1 MLIRNGTVYDAVHRT
16 PYVASIRIEEGK
28 IAQISAELSPKEGEE
43 VFAADGLRVYPGL
56 IDAHSHLGL
65 DDYGIGQPGKDFN
78 EYTDPVTPQLRAID
92 SFYAEDPALH
102 IALAAGVTTIFCGPG
117 SANVIGGTFMAVKL
131 FGRCADDMVIPGAE
145 AMKCAF
151 GENPKRVYAGKS
163 ISARMTVA
171 AKLRETLFKALEY
184 EKKIEA
190 AGDDVSKLP
199 AFDIKLEAMRPVV
212 RGEMPLKAHAHRTDD
227 IFTAI
232 RIAREFGLKLTL
244 EHCTEGHRITEE
256 LARAG
261 YPVAVGPSMST
272 ASKVELMYKTFE
284 TPGILARA
292 GLSVS
297 IVTDAPI
304 VPEQYLPLC
313 AGLAVKAGM
322 DPFDALCA
330 ITINPARHI
339 GAADRIGSLEVGKDA
354 DLVLTDGDIML
365 SSTAPRAVF
374 VNGVRAV

>member
-43 VFAADGLRVYPGL
+43 VFTADGLRVYPGL

-117 SANVIGGTFMAVKL
+117 SSNVIGGTFMAVKL

-261 YPVAVGPSMST
+261 YPVAVGPSMSA